1 MTTALVITVYAPK
14 AGHEIGLVDLL
25 RRHHGALR
33 LAGAATET
41 KPIVGRTRDGLYVEV
56 IELKS
61 IAAVELAEKSP
72 AVRELRERF
81 DAHAERRTLASLAEA
96 ASTLAVLER
105 VTLPT
110 GLL

>member
-1 MTTALVITVYAPK
+1 MATVLVITVYAPK
-14 AGHEIGLVDLL
+14 PGQEVGLIDLL

-33 LAGAATET
+33 LAGVATET
-41 KPIVGRTRDGLYVEV
+41 KPVVGRTRDGLFVEV
-56 IELKS
+56 LELKS
-61 IAAVELAEKSP
+61 IAAVDLAEKSP

-81 DAHAERRTLASLAEA
+81 DAHAERRTLASLSEA
-96 ASTLAVLER
+96 ASTLAVIER